1 MLITTAGSLAQAAD
15 DLEEIKKL
23 CMAGVTAAMSQSGL
37 TLPEGMG
44 DFTCSCFSEE
54 MKGKAL
60 LSSCKPKKPAKNGL
74 TKSTGLSLNHSD
86 IHHSRG
92 ALTTTVSLMSR
103 CRPSSNRAPLW
114 PELIHSANL

>member
-54 MKGKAL
+54 MKGKGITFIMQAQKTCKERADEKYGAL
-60 LSSCKPKKPAKNGL
+60 L
-74 TKSTGLSLNHSD
+74 KSQ
-86 IHHSRG
+86 
-92 ALTTTVSLMSR
+92 
-103 CRPSSNRAPLW
+103 
-114 PELIHSANL
+114 

>member
-44 DFTCSCFSEE
+44 DFTCSCFTKE
-54 MKGKAL
+54 MNGKGIASILQAQKFCKERANEKYGPL
-60 LSSCKPKKPAKNGL
+60 LQ
-74 TKSTGLSLNHSD
+74 TQ
-86 IHHSRG
+86 
-92 ALTTTVSLMSR
+92 
-103 CRPSSNRAPLW
+103 
-114 PELIHSANL
+114 